1 MNTLMTPLADLVGP
15 ACHQTCAVT
24 ESAHYFTE
32 PEAGETSALSGA
44 LGARR
49 DTAEKRGR
57 VEGRRALKDRPD
69 GKGNTLSTQSLSA
82 PNGALSYTL

>member
-15 ACHQTCAVT
+15 ACHQTCAVL
-24 ESAHYFTE
+24 ESAHIFTE

-49 DTAEKRGR
+49 DTAEKGA
-57 VEGRRALKDRPD
+57 ES
-69 GKGNTLSTQSLSA
+69 KGA
-82 PNGALSYTL
+82 VH